1 MENWNASH
9 VTKVSV
15 MDSSYSLPP
24 NVALITLQADE
35 APQYST
41 LAKVELKKMLT
52 GKKVYK
58 GVERMSLSANQE
70 KSGMKKMKWKVE
82 GSTGEEPTPVR
93 GGPVDSSTLV
103 VELGPM
109 EIHDPV
115 IPSDKS
121 AVDKWFQDNVKPLA
135 DRKSSLD
142 PDLVKAEDGDPK
154 IVKVMANGGDFKK
167 ISEAI
172 DSIPASN
179 TKRVIIYV
187 GGGVYNEKI
196 TIPKNKPFVTL
207 MGDSKN
213 MPNLTFNGDSAKFG
227 TLYSATLSVESDY
240 FVGVNLNII
249 NSSPKPDGKKEGAQ
263 ALALKL
269 SGNKAALYNCQMF
282 GFQDTLCDDQG
293 NHFIKDSYVEGTVD
307 FIFGSGKSL
316 YLNTHINVL
325 GDSGMTVITANAR
338 EGDEDKGYSFVHCS
352 VTGTGSGT
360 FLGRAWR
367 AAPKVTFA
375 YTEMGEVVKPEG
387 WTDNNHPE
395 YDKSVSFGEYKN
407 TGPGSSM
414 SKRVS
419 FTKELS
425 DADAKPF
432 ISLGFIDGSKWLL
445 PPPTPKV

>member
-1 MENWNASH
+1 MAGIE
-9 VTKVSV
+9 K
-15 MDSSYSLPP
+15 
-24 NVALITLQADE
+24 
-35 APQYST
+35 
-41 LAKVELKKMLT
+41 
-52 GKKVYK
+52 
-58 GVERMSLSANQE
+58 RMS
-70 KSGMKKMKWKVE
+70 
-82 GSTGEEPTPVR
+82 
-93 GGPVDSSTLV
+93 
-103 VELGPM
+103 
-109 EIHDPV
+109 IHAALMMITTVLLAATVSMADDPV

-213 MPNLTFNGDSAKFG
+213 MPNLTFNGDSAKYG

-249 NSSPKPDGKKEGAQ
+249 NSSPRPDGKKEGAQ

-352 VTGTGSGT
+352 ITGTGSGT